1 MRVSGPWRVFRAMLA
16 LLALLGMSGCAMRS
30 GPKTIPR
37 GRFDYSVAIHKSW
50 KEQTLLNVV
59 RIRYMDSPMFMDVQ
73 QVVAQY
79 TFERAASINGFT
91 GGADPASGAASMS
104 GRWAES
110 PTITYAPM
118 SGEKFTK
125 SLLRPVDPATLL
137 GLVQG
142 GLPIDLVLGVGVK
155 AINGLYSGSQ
165 TELLKR
171 TGDLGFYQVLS
182 LLRELQDSDEIAL
195 RVEEKQSGNVI
206 LLFRNRPA
214 KSAATLEVR
223 RLLHLSPDAEQ
234 FKLSVGAVQMND
246 KEIAML
252 TRSMLEMMAE
262 ISAGV
267 EIPDSDLN
275 EGRAVRM
282 DTGGAPSELGR
293 KVRLRVRSTAMKP
306 NPNEAFAAVQ
316 YRNHWFW
323 VDDRDLN
330 SKRGLGF
337 LMILF
342 TLAESGTSPT
352 PPLLTV
358 SKP

>member
-1 MRVSGPWRVFRAMLA
+1 MRMSGPWHIFRSILA
-16 LLALLGMSGCAMRS
+16 SLALLGMSGCAMRS

-37 GRFDYSVAIHKSW
+37 GRFDYSAAIHRSW

-59 RIRYMDSPMFMDVQ
+59 KIRYMDSPMFMDVQ

-91 GGADPASGAASMS
+91 GGADPGSGAASMS

-125 SLLRPVDPATLL
+125 SLLRPVDPATLF
-137 GLVQG
+137 GLVEG
-142 GLPIDLVLGVGVK
+142 GLPIDLVFGAGVK
-155 AINGLYSGSQ
+155 VINGLHSGSQ

-171 TGDLGFYQVLS
+171 TGDLGFYQVLA
-182 LLRELQDSDEIAL
+182 LLRELQNSDEVAL
-195 RVEEKQSGNVI
+195 RIEEKQGGNVI
-206 LLFRNRPA
+206 LVLRNKPA
-214 KSAATLEVR
+214 KSAAALELR

-234 FKLSVGAVQMND
+234 FKFGAGAAQTND
-246 KEIAML
+246 KEIVML
-252 TRSMLEMMAE
+252 TRSMLEIMAE
-262 ISAGV
+262 TSAGV
-267 EIPDSDLN
+267 EIPESDLN

-282 DTGGAPSELGR
+282 DIGGAPSDLGR
-293 KVRLRVRSTAMKP
+293 NVRLRVRSTVTKP
-306 NPNEAFAAVQ
+306 NANEAFAAVQ